1 MGKLFRVDELSIKT
15 NLTKDDV
22 IKIAKEYIKIQK
34 DEYEIHNKVYNNTNT
49 ILYDDNSDVTN
60 TSVWYIDIIS
70 VVVKKTWPDACET
83 LEISDV
89 TGKVVC
95 VYNDHGVMVQKY
107 I

>member
-1 MGKLFRVDELSIKT
+1 MGKLFRVNELSIKT

-22 IKIAKEYIKIQK
+22 VKIAKDNI
-34 DEYEIHNKVYNNTNT
+34 NT

-60 TSVWYIDIIS
+60 TPVWYIDIIS
-70 VVVKKTWPDACET
+70 VVVKKTWPGACET

-89 TGKVVC
+89 TRKVVC

>member
-22 IKIAKEYIKIQK
+22 IKIAEEYIKLQK
-34 DEYEIHNKVYNNTNT
+34 DEYELYDNI

-60 TSVWYIDIIS
+60 TPVWYIDIIS
-70 VVVKKTWPDACET
+70 VLVKKTWPDASFT

-95 VYNDHGVMVQKY
+95 LYNDHGVMVKKY